1 MNKFAD
7 FFYNQ
12 PKTKAIHKWVH
23 YFDIYDKHFN
33 KFKSK
38 NPVILEIGVQNGGSL
53 DMWNYYF
60 DNNCKIYGVDID
72 QNCKKFEKDNIVI
85 HIGDQGDE
93 KFWDWTDGTDGTN
106 GTDGTGGIEFDIII
120 DDGGH
125 FMNQQITTFEVLY
138 DKVKNGGVYLCEDTH
153 TSYWPAWDGGLLKK
167 DTFIEYTKNFV
178 DLINAY
184 HINNES
190 SNSLTSLDFR
200 KKTSCIS
207 YYDSIVVLDKKIDN
221 EVPYSI
227 IKN

>member
-1 MNKFAD
+1 MNKISD

-12 PKTKAIHKWVH
+12 PKTNSIHKWAH

-72 QNCKKFEKDNIVI
+72 ETCKKFQRDNIVI
-85 HIGDQGDE
+85 HIGDQED
-93 KFWDWTDGTDGTN
+93 KNFWDWTDGL
-106 GTDGTGGIEFDIII
+106 EFDIII

-125 FMNQQITTFEVLY
+125 YMNQQIRSYEILY
-138 DKVKNGGVYLCEDTH
+138 DKVKDNGVYLCEDTH
-153 TSYWPAWDGGLLKK
+153 TSYWSDYRGGLLKK
-167 DTFIEYTKNFV
+167 DTFIEYTKNFI

-184 HINNES
+184 HVNYEC
-190 SNSLTSLDFR
+190 SNPPISLDFR

-221 EVPYSI
+221 EPPYSI
-227 IKN
+227 VKK